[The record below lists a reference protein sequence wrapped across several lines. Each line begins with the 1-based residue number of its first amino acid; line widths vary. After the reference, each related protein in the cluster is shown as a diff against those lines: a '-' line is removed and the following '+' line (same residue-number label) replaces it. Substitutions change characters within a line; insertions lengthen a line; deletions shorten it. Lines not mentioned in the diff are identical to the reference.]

1 MESKESAL
9 VNETCHS
16 VMDEIREHR
25 QRILKQA
32 VSDYYTY
39 LLINYIYLNLA
50 RQGNPTCTKNIQQ
63 SIDVLST
70 IITS

>member
-1 MESKESAL
+1 MESKENAL

-32 VSDYYTY
+32 VSNYYTY

-50 RQGNPTCTKNIQQ
+50 
-63 SIDVLST
+63 
-70 IITS
+70 